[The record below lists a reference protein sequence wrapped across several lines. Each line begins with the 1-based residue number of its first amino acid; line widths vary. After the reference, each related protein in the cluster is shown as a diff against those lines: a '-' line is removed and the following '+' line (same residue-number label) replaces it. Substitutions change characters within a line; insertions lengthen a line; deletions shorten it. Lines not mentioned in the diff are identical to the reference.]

1 MKGGKKYS
9 KNKSKKGGRKMNNW
23 AKAAGEYYRAHKGD
37 FESFSEV
44 LKSPEFRKYYNEK
57 YGKNK
62 SMKSMKSMRSVPKK
76 VYKEEAEEEV
86 KEEGEE
92 KNEGEWEEAPK
103 KMGRRSTSKKM
114 KKEKKVNFG
123 TNYFYGGNEKVKYQK
138 FYRTVIKNNYPL

>member
-1 MKGGKKYS
+1 MNNENQQSQEENQQFQENEQSQQSQQSQQKGGKKNS

-62 SMKSMKSMRSVPKK
+62 SMKSKPPLP
-76 VYKEEAEEEV
+76 Y
-86 KEEGEE
+86 
-92 KNEGEWEEAPK
+92 NTP
-103 KMGRRSTSKKM
+103 
-114 KKEKKVNFG
+114 
-123 TNYFYGGNEKVKYQK
+123 
-138 FYRTVIKNNYPL
+138 NNCDA

>member
-62 SMKSMKSMRSVPKK
+62 SMKSMKSMRSIPKK
-76 VYKEEAEEEV
+76 VYKEEVKEV

-92 KNEGEWEEAPK
+92 KDEGEWEEAPK

-123 TNYFYGGNEKVKYQK
+123 TNYFYGGNEKMKY
-138 FYRTVIKNNYPL
+138 